1 MAKSATVPAVPAPG
15 AADGEGRSLPLIRR
29 LMAEHAR
36 AHAGSYALAL
46 VLMAISAAASVGSV
60 ALLRPV
66 VNGMTGMTVA
76 EPGAFKMLRN
86 LAVAV
91 AVLYVVRG
99 LATCGQLIL
108 MSRAGNRIVASLQ
121 RRVYDHL
128 LHQPVRFFSDRHSS
142 ELMARLAM
150 AANGA
155 RDAVQFVINSAG
167 RDVLTVVGLAGVMVY
182 NDPLMSLI
190 ALSIAPVGVLMLS
203 RLMKKVRR
211 AARRSFDGSADIMK
225 HMGETAQGIRIIKS
239 FNLEGVMRSRMA
251 GAVGEVEKAANRMAI
266 GIALS
271 SPVSETLGGVAVAII
286 ILYGGWKVAVAHSD
300 PGSFFA
306 FMGALLSAYEPAKRL
321 GRLNLDLQNSLVG
334 ARLVYDLLDEPLP
347 DARDASKPDLV
358 PGPGRITLEGVSFSY
373 RQGERVLDRIDLLAE
388 PDKTTA
394 LVGPSGGGKSTII
407 SLVQRLYEPDSGAV
421 RIDGQDVTGVN
432 TRSLRDAIAF
442 VAQDVFLF
450 RGTIRDNIALGRPGA
465 TEAEIVDA
473 ARRAHAHDF
482 IMGFDQGFDTEVGE
496 QGAKLSGGQ
505 RQRIAIARAFLKR
518 ASIILLDEPTAAL
531 DSESEREV
539 QKALDELRVGRT
551 TVVVA
556 HRLQTIVDAD
566 RICVIENGR
575 AVEYGTHDELM
586 ARRGSYHAFFA
597 TQFGDRARRIA

>member
-1 MAKSATVPAVPAPG
+1 MPIHETA
-15 AADGEGRSLPLIRR
+15 AADGGGGSLPLIRR
-29 LMAEHAR
+29 LLSEHAR
-36 AHAGSYALAL
+36 AHRASYAGAL
-46 VLMAISAAASVGSV
+46 SLMALSAGASVLSV

-66 VNGMTGMTVA
+66 VNGMTGMNVA
-76 EPGAFKMLRN
+76 EPGAFKQLRN
-86 LAVAV
+86 LAIAV
-91 AVLYVVRG
+91 AVLYMIRG

-121 RRVYDHL
+121 QRVYDHL
-128 LHQPVRFFSDRHSS
+128 LHQPVSFFADRHSS

-155 RDAVQFVINSAG
+155 RDVVQFIMASAG
-167 RDVLTVVGLAGVMVY
+167 RDVLTVFGLLVVMVY
-182 NDPLMSLI
+182 NDPLMSLL
-190 ALSIAPVGVLMLS
+190 AMSVSPVGVLMLS
-203 RLMKKVRR
+203 RLMKRVRR
-211 AARRSFDGSADIMK
+211 AARRSFDGSTEIMK
-225 HMGETAQGIRIIKS
+225 HMGETAQGIRIVKS
-239 FNLEGVMRSRMA
+239 FNLEDTMRARMA
-251 GAVGEVEKAANRMAI
+251 GAVAEVEKAANRMAI

-271 SPVSETLGGVAVAII
+271 SPVSETLGGVAVSII

-347 DARDASKPDLV
+347 DAADAAKPDLL
-358 PGPGRITLEGVSFSY
+358 PGPGRIALDGVSFSY
-373 RQGERVLDRIDLLAE
+373 RRGERVLDRIDLLAE
-388 PDKTTA
+388 PDRTTA

-407 SLVQRLYEPDSGAV
+407 SLVQRLYEPDAGTV
-421 RIDGQDVTGVN
+421 RIDGQDVSAVN
-432 TRSLRDAIAF
+432 MRSLRDGIAF

-450 RGTIRDNIALGRPGA
+450 RGSIRDNIALGRPGA
-465 TEAEIVDA
+465 ADDEIVEA
-473 ARRAHAHDF
+473 ARKAHAYDF
-482 IMGFDQGFDTEVGE
+482 IASFDRGFDTEVGE

-505 RQRIAIARAFLKR
+505 RQRIAIARAFLKK

-539 QKALDELRVGRT
+539 QKALSELRVGRT
-551 TVVVA
+551 TIVVA

-575 AVEYGTHDELM
+575 AIEFGTHDELM
-586 ARRGSYHAFFA
+586 ARRGSYHTFFA
-597 TQFGDRARRIA
+597 TQFGDRARLIA

>member
-1 MAKSATVPAVPAPG
+1 
-15 AADGEGRSLPLIRR
+15 
-29 LMAEHAR
+29 
-36 AHAGSYALAL
+36 
-46 VLMAISAAASVGSV
+46 
-60 ALLRPV
+60 
-66 VNGMTGMTVA
+66 
-76 EPGAFKMLRN
+76 
-86 LAVAV
+86 
-91 AVLYVVRG
+91 
-99 LATCGQLIL
+99 
-108 MSRAGNRIVASLQ
+108 
-121 RRVYDHL
+121 
-128 LHQPVRFFSDRHSS
+128 
-142 ELMARLAM
+142 MARLAM

-167 RDVLTVVGLAGVMVY
+167 RDVLTVIGLAGVMVY

-211 AARRSFDGSADIMK
+211 AARRSFDGSAEIMK

-239 FNLEGVMRSRMA
+239 FNLEGVMRARMA

-321 GRLNLDLQNSLVG
+321 GRLNLDLQNGLVG
-334 ARLVYDLLDEPLP
+334 RPPRLRPARRAAARRQGRHAAPTSCRARAASTSRASPSRYRPGETVLDGI
-347 DARDASKPDLV
+347 DLV
-358 PGPGRITLEGVSFSY
+358 
-373 RQGERVLDRIDLLAE
+373 AE

-407 SLVQRLYEPDSGAV
+407 SLIQRFYEPEGRHGPDRRAGHRRAS
-421 RIDGQDVTGVN
+421 TS
-432 TRSLRDAIAF
+432 RSLRDAIAF

-473 ARRAHAHDF
+473 ARQAHAHDF
-482 IMGFDQGFDTEVGE
+482 IMGFDRGFDTDVGE
-496 QGAKLSGGQ
+496 QGANLSGGQ
-505 RQRIAIARAFLKR
+505 RQRIAIARAFLKK

-539 QKALDELRVGRT
+539 QKALDDLRVGRT
-551 TVVVA
+551 TIVVA

-575 AVEYGTHDELM
+575 AVEFGTHDELM
-586 ARRGSYHAFFA
+586 ARRGSYHSFFA
-597 TQFGDRARRIA
+597 TQFGERTRRIA

>member
-1 MAKSATVPAVPAPG
+1 MRISDSAPVNEG
-15 AADGEGRSLPLIRR
+15 GRSMPLIRR
-29 LMAEHAR
+29 LLSEHAR
-36 AHAGSYALAL
+36 AHIGSYALAL
-46 VLMAISAAASVGSV
+46 GLMALSAGASVVSV

-66 VNGMTGMTVA
+66 VNGMTTLTVA
-76 EPGAFKMLRN
+76 EPGAFIQLRN
-86 LAVAV
+86 LAIAV
-91 AVLYVVRG
+91 ALLYVVRG

-108 MSRAGNRIVASLQ
+108 MSRAGNRIVATLQ
-121 RRVYDHL
+121 KKVYDHL
-128 LHQPVRFFSDRHSS
+128 LHQPVRFFADRHSS

-155 RDAVQFVINSAG
+155 RDVVQFIMVSAG
-167 RDVLTVVGLAGVMVY
+167 RDVLTVVGLVAVMIY
-182 NDPLMSLI
+182 NDPLMALL

-203 RLMKKVRR
+203 RLMKRVRR
-211 AARRSFDGSADIMK
+211 AARRSFDGSAEIMQ

-239 FNLEGVMRSRMA
+239 FNLESLMRDRMA
-251 GAVGEVEKAANRMAI
+251 GAVGKVEKAANRMAL

-347 DARDASKPDLV
+347 DADDLEKPDMV
-358 PGPGRITLEGVSFSY
+358 PGPGLITFEGVSFSY
-373 RQGERVLDRIDLLAE
+373 RQGETVLDGIDLLAE

-407 SLVQRLYEPDSGAV
+407 SLVQRLYEPNAGTV
-421 RIDGQDVTGVN
+421 RIDGQDVSAVN
-432 TRSLRDAIAF
+432 MRSLREGIAF

-450 RGTIRDNIALGRPGA
+450 RGTIRDNIALGRPDA
-465 TEAEIVDA
+465 TEAEIVTA
-473 ARRAHAHDF
+473 ARKAHAYDF
-482 IMGFDQGFDTEVGE
+482 IAGFDRGFDTEVGE
-496 QGAKLSGGQ
+496 HGAKLSGGQ
-505 RQRIAIARAFLKR
+505 RQRIAIARAFLKK

-539 QKALDELRVGRT
+539 QKALADLRVGRT
-551 TVVVA
+551 TIVVA

-575 AVEYGTHDELM
+575 AVEFGTHDELIG
-586 ARRGSYHAFFA
+586 RRGSYHSFFA
-597 TQFGDRARRIA
+597 TQFGERARRIA

>member
-1 MAKSATVPAVPAPG
+1 M
-15 AADGEGRSLPLIRR
+15 PLIRR
-29 LMAEHAR
+29 LLSEHAR
-36 AHAGSYALAL
+36 AHMGSYALAL
-46 VLMAISAAASVGSV
+46 GLMALSAGASVVSV

-66 VNGMTGMTVA
+66 VNGMTTLNVA
-76 EPGAFKMLRN
+76 EPGAFIQLRN
-86 LAVAV
+86 LAIAV
-91 AVLYVVRG
+91 AVLYVIRG

-108 MSRAGNRIVASLQ
+108 MSRAGNRIVATLQ
-121 RRVYDHL
+121 KKVYDHL
-128 LHQPVRFFSDRHSS
+128 LHQPVRFFADRHSS

-155 RDAVQFVINSAG
+155 RDVVQFIMASAG
-167 RDVLTVVGLAGVMVY
+167 RDVLTVVGLVAVMIY
-182 NDPLMSLI
+182 NDPLMALL
-190 ALSIAPVGVLMLS
+190 ALSVAPVGVLMLS
-203 RLMKKVRR
+203 RLMKRVRR
-211 AARRSFDGSADIMK
+211 AARRSFDGSAEIMQ

-239 FNLEGVMRSRMA
+239 FNLEGLMRNRMA
-251 GAVGEVEKAANRMAI
+251 GAVGEVEKAANRMAL

-347 DARDASKPDLV
+347 DADDLQKPDMV
-358 PGPGRITLEGVSFSY
+358 PGPGLITFEGVSFSY
-373 RQGERVLDRIDLLAE
+373 RPGETVLDGIDLLAE

-407 SLVQRLYEPDSGAV
+407 SLVQRLYEPNAGTI
-421 RIDGQDVTGVN
+421 RIDGQDVSAVN
-432 TRSLRDAIAF
+432 MRSLREGIAF

-450 RGTIRDNIALGRPGA
+450 RGTIRDNIALGRPEA
-465 TEAEIVDA
+465 TEAEIITA
-473 ARRAHAHDF
+473 ARKAHAYDF
-482 IMGFDQGFDTEVGE
+482 IAGFDRGFDTEVGE
-496 QGAKLSGGQ
+496 HGAKLSGGQ

-539 QKALDELRVGRT
+539 QKALADLRVGRT
-551 TVVVA
+551 TIVVA

-575 AVEYGTHDELM
+575 AIEFGTHDELM
-586 ARRGSYHAFFA
+586 GRRGSYHTFFA
-597 TQFGDRARRIA
+597 TQFGERARRIA

>member
-1 MAKSATVPAVPAPG
+1 MAHPSTA
-15 AADGEGRSLPLIRR
+15 AADEGGRSFPLIRR

-36 AHAGSYALAL
+36 AHAGSYAAALAL
-46 VLMAISAAASVGSV
+46 MAVSAAASVGSV

-66 VNGMTGMTVA
+66 VNGMTGMNVA

-86 LAVAV
+86 LAIAV
-91 AVLYVVRG
+91 AVLYVIRG

-108 MSRAGNRIVASLQ
+108 MSRAGNRIVAALQ
-121 RRVYDHL
+121 QRVYDHL

-167 RDVLTVVGLAGVMVY
+167 RDVLTVIGLAGVMVY

-190 ALSIAPVGVLMLS
+190 ALSIAPIGVLMLS

-211 AARRSFDGSADIMK
+211 AARRSFDGSAEIMK

-239 FNLEGVMRSRMA
+239 FNLEGVMRARMA
-251 GAVGEVEKAANRMAI
+251 GAVGEVEKAANRMAV

-271 SPVSETLGGVAVAII
+271 SPVSETLGGVAVSII

-347 DARDASKPDLV
+347 DARDATRPDLV
-358 PGPGRITLEGVSFSY
+358 PGPGRIALEGVSFSY
-373 RQGERVLDRIDLLAE
+373 RQGERVLDAIDLLAE

-407 SLVQRLYEPDSGAV
+407 SLVQRLYEPEAGRV
-421 RIDGQDVTGVN
+421 LIDGQDVTGVN

-450 RGTIRDNIALGRPGA
+450 RGSVRDNIALGRPGA
-465 TEAEIVDA
+465 SEAEIVDA
-473 ARRAHAHDF
+473 ARRAHAYDF

-505 RQRIAIARAFLKR
+505 RQRIAIARAFLKK

-539 QKALDELRVGRT
+539 QKALEELRVGRT
-551 TVVVA
+551 TIVVA

-575 AVEYGTHDELM
+575 AVEFGTHDELM
-586 ARRGSYHAFFA
+586 ARRASYHSFFA

>member
-1 MAKSATVPAVPAPG
+1 MSQNET
-15 AADGEGRSLPLIRR
+15 AALDAGSRSFPLIRR
-29 LMAEHAR
+29 LLAEHAR
-36 AHAGSYALAL
+36 TRAGAYAAAL
-46 VLMAISAAASVGSV
+46 TLMAVSAAASVGSV

-66 VNGMTGMTVA
+66 VNGMTGMNVA
-76 EPGAFKMLRN
+76 EPGAFKQLRN
-86 LAVAV
+86 LAILV

-99 LATCGQLIL
+99 LATCGQLIV

-121 RRVYDHL
+121 KRVYDHL

-155 RDAVQFVINSAG
+155 RDVVQFIMASAG
-167 RDVLTVVGLAGVMVY
+167 RDMLTVLGLLAVMIY
-182 NDPLMSLI
+182 NDPLMALM
-190 ALSIAPVGVLMLS
+190 ALSVAPVGVLMLS
-203 RLMKKVRR
+203 RLMKRVRR
-211 AARRSFDGSADIMK
+211 AARRSFDGSTQIMQ

-239 FNLEGVMRSRMA
+239 FNLEGVMRARMA

-306 FMGALLSAYEPAKRL
+306 FIGALLSAYEPAKRL

-334 ARLVYDLLDEPLP
+334 ARMVYDLLDEPLP
-347 DARDASKPDLV
+347 DASDAQKPDLV
-358 PGPGRITLEGVSFSY
+358 PGPGLISLDAVSFGY
-373 RQGERVLDRIDLLAE
+373 RKGERVLDHIDLMAE

-407 SLVQRLYEPDSGAV
+407 SLVQRLYEPDSGTV
-421 RIDGQDVTGVN
+421 RIDGQDLSAVN
-432 TRSLRDAIAF
+432 LVSLRDAIAF

-450 RGTIRDNIALGRPGA
+450 RGSIRDNIALGRPGA
-465 TEAEIVDA
+465 TGPDIEEA
-473 ARRAHAHDF
+473 ARKAHAYGF
-482 IMGFDQGFDTEVGE
+482 ITSFDRGFDTEVGE

-505 RQRIAIARAFLKR
+505 RQRIAIARAFLKK

-539 QKALDELRVGRT
+539 HKALEELRVGRT
-551 TVVVA
+551 TIVVA
-556 HRLQTIVDAD
+556 HRLQTIMDAD

-575 AVEYGTHDELM
+575 AMEYGTHDELM
-586 ARRGSYHAFFA
+586 NRRGSYHAFFA
-597 TQFGDRARRIA
+597 AQFGDRARRIA

>member
-1 MAKSATVPAVPAPG
+1 MSTNETAAVDEG
-15 AADGEGRSLPLIRR
+15 GRSFPLIRR
-29 LMAEHAR
+29 LLTEHAR
-36 AHAGSYALAL
+36 TRAGAYAAAL
-46 VLMAISAAASVGSV
+46 TLMAVSAAASVGSV

-66 VNGMTGMTVA
+66 VNGMTGINVA
-76 EPGAFKMLRN
+76 EPGAFKQLRN
-86 LAVAV
+86 LAILV

-99 LATCGQLIL
+99 IATCGQLIL

-121 RRVYDHL
+121 KRVYDHL

-155 RDAVQFVINSAG
+155 RDVVQFIVASAG
-167 RDVLTVVGLAGVMVY
+167 RDVLTVLGLLAVMIY
-182 NDPLMSLI
+182 NDPLMALM

-203 RLMKKVRR
+203 RLMKRVRR
-211 AARRSFDGSADIMK
+211 AARRSFDGSTQIMQ

-239 FNLEGVMRSRMA
+239 FNLESVMRVRMA
-251 GAVGEVEKAANRMAI
+251 GAVGEVEKAANRMAT

-306 FMGALLSAYEPAKRL
+306 FIGALLSAYEPAKRL

-334 ARLVYDLLDEPLP
+334 ARMVYDLLDEPLP
-347 DARDASKPDLV
+347 DASDAQKPDLV
-358 PGPGRITLEGVSFSY
+358 PGPGLISLEAVSFGY
-373 RQGERVLDRIDLLAE
+373 RKGERVLDRIDLEAE

-394 LVGPSGGGKSTII
+394 LVGASGGGKSTII
-407 SLVQRLYEPDSGAV
+407 SLVQRLYEPDSGTV
-421 RIDGQDVTGVN
+421 RIDGQDVSAVN
-432 TRSLRDAIAF
+432 AGSLRDAVAF

-450 RGTIRDNIALGRPGA
+450 RGSVRDNIALGRPGA
-465 TEAEIVDA
+465 TEPEIEEA
-473 ARRAHAHDF
+473 ARKAHAYGF
-482 IMGFDQGFDTEVGE
+482 ITSFERGFDTEVGE

-505 RQRIAIARAFLKR
+505 RQRIAIARAFLKK

-539 QKALDELRVGRT
+539 QKALEDLRVGRT
-551 TVVVA
+551 TIVVA

-575 AVEYGTHDELM
+575 AVEFGTHDELM
-586 ARRGSYHAFFA
+586 KRRGSYHTFFA
-597 TQFGDRARRIA
+597 TQFGDRARRTA

>member
-1 MAKSATVPAVPAPG
+1 MSTNETAAVDEG
-15 AADGEGRSLPLIRR
+15 GRSFPLIRR
-29 LMAEHAR
+29 LLTEHAR
-36 AHAGSYALAL
+36 TRAGAYAAAL
-46 VLMAISAAASVGSV
+46 TLMAVSAAASVGSV

-66 VNGMTGMTVA
+66 VNGMTGMNVA
-76 EPGAFKMLRN
+76 EPGAFKQLRN
-86 LAVAV
+86 LAILV

-121 RRVYDHL
+121 KRVYDHL

-155 RDAVQFVINSAG
+155 RDVVQFIVASAG
-167 RDVLTVVGLAGVMVY
+167 RDVLTVLGLLAVMIY
-182 NDPLMSLI
+182 NDPLMALM

-203 RLMKKVRR
+203 RLMKRVRR
-211 AARRSFDGSADIMK
+211 AARRSFDGSTQIMQ

-239 FNLEGVMRSRMA
+239 FNLERVMRARMA

-306 FMGALLSAYEPAKRL
+306 FIGALLSAYEPAKRL

-334 ARLVYDLLDEPLP
+334 ARMVYDLLDEPLP
-347 DARDASKPDLV
+347 DASDAQKPDLV
-358 PGPGRITLEGVSFSY
+358 PGPGLISLEAVSFGY
-373 RQGERVLDRIDLLAE
+373 RKGERVLDRIDLEAE

-394 LVGPSGGGKSTII
+394 LVGASGGGKSTII
-407 SLVQRLYEPDSGAV
+407 SLVQRLYEPDSGTV
-421 RIDGQDVTGVN
+421 RIDGQDVSAVN
-432 TRSLRDAIAF
+432 AGSLRDAVAF

-450 RGTIRDNIALGRPGA
+450 RGSVRDNIALGRPGA
-465 TEAEIVDA
+465 TEPEIEEA
-473 ARRAHAHDF
+473 ARKAHAYGF
-482 IMGFDQGFDTEVGE
+482 ITSFERGFDTEVGE

-505 RQRIAIARAFLKR
+505 RQRIAIARAFLKK

-539 QKALDELRVGRT
+539 QKALEDLRVGRT
-551 TVVVA
+551 TIVVA

-575 AVEYGTHDELM
+575 AVEFGTHDELM
-586 ARRGSYHAFFA
+586 KRRGSYHTFFA
-597 TQFGDRARRIA
+597 TQFGDRARRTA

>member
-1 MAKSATVPAVPAPG
+1 MANPATPAEP
-15 AADGEGRSLPLIRR
+15 EGRSLPLIRR

-36 AHAGSYALAL
+36 AHAGPYALAL

-76 EPGAFKMLRN
+76 EPGTFKMLRN
-86 LAVAV
+86 LAIAV

-121 RRVYDHL
+121 ERVYDHL

-190 ALSIAPVGVLMLS
+190 ALSAAPVGVLMLS

-239 FNLEGVMRSRMA
+239 FNLEGVMRARMA
-251 GAVGEVEKAANRMAI
+251 GAVGEVEKAANRMAV

-347 DARDASKPDLV
+347 DAQDATRPDLV
-358 PGPGRITLEGVSFSY
+358 KGPGRIDIAAVSFAY
-373 RQGERVLDRIDLLAE
+373 RPGETVLDRIDLLAE

-407 SLVQRLYEPDSGAV
+407 SLVQRLYEPASGSI
-421 RIDGQDVTGVN
+421 RIDGQDITAVN

-465 TEAEIVDA
+465 TEDEIVDA

-482 IMGFDQGFDTEVGE
+482 IMGFDGGFDTEVGE

-539 QKALDELRVGRT
+539 QKALDELRIGRT
-551 TVVVA
+551 TIVVA

-566 RICVIENGR
+566 RICVIENGQ
-575 AVEYGTHDELM
+575 AVEFGTHDELI

-597 TQFGDRARRIA
+597 TQFGERARRIA

>member
-1 MAKSATVPAVPAPG
+1 M
-15 AADGEGRSLPLIRR
+15 PLIRR
-29 LMAEHAR
+29 LLSEHAR
-36 AHAGSYALAL
+36 AHIGSYALAL
-46 VLMAISAAASVGSV
+46 GLMALSAGSSVVSV

-66 VNGMTGMTVA
+66 VNGMTTLTVA
-76 EPGAFKMLRN
+76 APGAFIQLRN
-86 LAVAV
+86 LAIAV

-108 MSRAGNRIVASLQ
+108 MSRAGNRIVATLQ
-121 RRVYDHL
+121 KKVYDHL
-128 LHQPVRFFSDRHSS
+128 LHQPVRFFADRHSS

-155 RDAVQFVINSAG
+155 RDVVQFIMVSAG
-167 RDVLTVVGLAGVMVY
+167 RDVLTVIGLVAVMIY
-182 NDPLMSLI
+182 NDPLMALL

-203 RLMKKVRR
+203 RLMKRVRR
-211 AARRSFDGSADIMK
+211 AARRSFDGSAEIMQ

-239 FNLEGVMRSRMA
+239 FNLESLMRNRMA
-251 GAVGEVEKAANRMAI
+251 GAVGKVEKAANRMAL

-347 DARDASKPDLV
+347 DADDLKKPDMV
-358 PGPGRITLEGVSFSY
+358 PGPGLITFEGVSFSY
-373 RQGERVLDRIDLLAE
+373 RQGETVLDGIDLLAE

-407 SLVQRLYEPDSGAV
+407 SLVQRLYEPNAGTV
-421 RIDGQDVTGVN
+421 RIDGQDVSAVN
-432 TRSLRDAIAF
+432 MRSLREGIAF

-450 RGTIRDNIALGRPGA
+450 RGTIRDNIALGRPDA
-465 TEAEIVDA
+465 TEAEIVTA
-473 ARRAHAHDF
+473 ARKAHAYDF
-482 IMGFDQGFDTEVGE
+482 IAGFDRGFDTEVGE
-496 QGAKLSGGQ
+496 HGAKLSGGQ
-505 RQRIAIARAFLKR
+505 RQRIAIARAFLKK

-539 QKALDELRVGRT
+539 QKALADLRVGRT
-551 TVVVA
+551 TIVVA

-575 AVEYGTHDELM
+575 AVEFGTHDELM
-586 ARRGSYHAFFA
+586 GRRGSYHTFFA
-597 TQFGDRARRIA
+597 TQFGERARRIA

>member
-1 MAKSATVPAVPAPG
+1 MANPPTASQDEG
-15 AADGEGRSLPLIRR
+15 GRSFPLIRR
-29 LMAEHAR
+29 LLAEHAV
-36 AHAGSYALAL
+36 AHAGSYAAALAL
-46 VLMAISAAASVGSV
+46 MAVSAAASVGSV

-66 VNGMTGMTVA
+66 VNGMTGMNVA

-86 LAVAV
+86 LAIAV
-91 AVLYVVRG
+91 AVLYVIRG

-108 MSRAGNRIVASLQ
+108 MSRAGNRIVAALQ
-121 RRVYDHL
+121 ERVYDHL

-167 RDVLTVVGLAGVMVY
+167 RDVLTVIGLAGVMVY

-239 FNLEGVMRSRMA
+239 FNLEGVMRARMA
-251 GAVGEVEKAANRMAI
+251 GAVGEVEKAANRMAV

-347 DARDASKPDLV
+347 DAKDATRPDLV
-358 PGPGRITLEGVSFSY
+358 KGPGRIDIESVSFAY
-373 RQGERVLDRIDLLAE
+373 RPGEKVLDRIDLLAE

-407 SLVQRLYEPDSGAV
+407 SLVQRLYEPESGSI
-421 RIDGQDVTGVN
+421 RIDGQDITAVN

-450 RGTIRDNIALGRPGA
+450 RGSVRDNIALGRPGA
-465 TEAEIVDA
+465 TEDEIVDA
-473 ARRAHAHDF
+473 ARRAHAYDF
-482 IMGFDQGFDTEVGE
+482 ITGFDRGFDTEVGE

-505 RQRIAIARAFLKR
+505 RQRIAIARAFLKK

-539 QKALDELRVGRT
+539 QKALEELRIGRT
-551 TVVVA
+551 TIVVA

-575 AVEYGTHDELM
+575 AVEFGTHDELM
-586 ARRGSYHAFFA
+586 ARRGSYHSFFA
-597 TQFGDRARRIA
+597 TQFGERTRRIA

>member
-1 MAKSATVPAVPAPG
+1 MAKSATAPVE
-15 AADGEGRSLPLIRR
+15 AEARSLPLIRR

-36 AHAGSYALAL
+36 AHAGAYALAL

-76 EPGAFKMLRN
+76 EPGTFKMLRN
-86 LAVAV
+86 LAMAV
-91 AVLYVVRG
+91 AALYVVRG

-121 RRVYDHL
+121 ERVYDHL

-190 ALSIAPVGVLMLS
+190 ALSVAPVGVLMLS

-239 FNLEGVMRSRMA
+239 FNLEGVMRARMA
-251 GAVGEVEKAANRMAI
+251 RAVGEVEKAANRMAI

-347 DARDASKPDLV
+347 DAKDATRPDLV
-358 PGPGRITLEGVSFSY
+358 KGPGRIAIEEVSFAY
-373 RQGERVLDRIDLLAE
+373 RPGERVLDRIDLLAE

-407 SLVQRLYEPDSGAV
+407 SLVQRLYEPESGAI
-421 RIDGQDVTGVN
+421 RIDGQDITTVN

-450 RGTIRDNIALGRPGA
+450 RGTVRDNIALGRPGA

-473 ARRAHAHDF
+473 ARRAHAYDF
-482 IMGFDQGFDTEVGE
+482 IMGFDGGFDTEVGE
-496 QGAKLSGGQ
+496 QGTKLSGGQ

-539 QKALDELRVGRT
+539 QRALDELRIGRT
-551 TVVVA
+551 TIVVA

-566 RICVIENGR
+566 RICVIENGQ
-575 AVEYGTHDELM
+575 AVEFGTHDELI
-586 ARRGSYHAFFA
+586 ARRGSYHAFFS

>member
-1 MAKSATVPAVPAPG
+1 MRISDSAPVSEG
-15 AADGEGRSLPLIRR
+15 GRSMPLIRR
-29 LMAEHAR
+29 LLSEHAR
-36 AHAGSYALAL
+36 AHIGSYALAL
-46 VLMAISAAASVGSV
+46 GLMALSAGASVVSV

-66 VNGMTGMTVA
+66 VNGMTTLTVA
-76 EPGAFKMLRN
+76 EPGAFIQLRN
-86 LAVAV
+86 LAIAV
-91 AVLYVVRG
+91 ALLYVVRG

-108 MSRAGNRIVASLQ
+108 MSRAGNRIVATLQ
-121 RRVYDHL
+121 KKVYDHL
-128 LHQPVRFFSDRHSS
+128 LHQPVRFFADRHSS

-155 RDAVQFVINSAG
+155 RDVVQFIMVSAG
-167 RDVLTVVGLAGVMVY
+167 RDVLTVVGLVAVMIY
-182 NDPLMSLI
+182 NDPLMALL

-203 RLMKKVRR
+203 RLMKRVRR
-211 AARRSFDGSADIMK
+211 AARRSFDGSAEIMQ

-239 FNLEGVMRSRMA
+239 FNLESLMRDRMA
-251 GAVGEVEKAANRMAI
+251 GAVGKVEKAANRMAL

-347 DARDASKPDLV
+347 DADDLEKPDMV
-358 PGPGRITLEGVSFSY
+358 PGPGLITFEGVSFSY
-373 RQGERVLDRIDLLAE
+373 RQGETVLDGIDLLAE

-407 SLVQRLYEPDSGAV
+407 SLVQRLYEPNAGTV
-421 RIDGQDVTGVN
+421 RIDGQDVSAVN
-432 TRSLRDAIAF
+432 MRSLREGIAF

-450 RGTIRDNIALGRPGA
+450 RGTIRDNIALGRPDA
-465 TEAEIVDA
+465 TEAEIVTA
-473 ARRAHAHDF
+473 ARKAHAYDF
-482 IMGFDQGFDTEVGE
+482 IAGFDRGFDTEVGE
-496 QGAKLSGGQ
+496 HGAKLSGGQ
-505 RQRIAIARAFLKR
+505 RQRIAIARAFLKK

-539 QKALDELRVGRT
+539 QKALADLRVGRT
-551 TVVVA
+551 TIVVA

-575 AVEYGTHDELM
+575 AVEFGTHDELIG
-586 ARRGSYHAFFA
+586 RRGSYHSFFA
-597 TQFGDRARRIA
+597 TQFGERARRIA

>member
-1 MAKSATVPAVPAPG
+1 MAHPSTA
-15 AADGEGRSLPLIRR
+15 AADEGGRSFPLIRR

-36 AHAGSYALAL
+36 AHAGSYAAALAL
-46 VLMAISAAASVGSV
+46 MAVSAAASVGSV

-66 VNGMTGMTVA
+66 VNGMTGMNVA

-86 LAVAV
+86 LAIAV
-91 AVLYVVRG
+91 AVLYVIRG

-108 MSRAGNRIVASLQ
+108 MSRAGNRIVAALQ
-121 RRVYDHL
+121 QRVYDHL

-167 RDVLTVVGLAGVMVY
+167 RDVLTVIGLAGVMVY

-190 ALSIAPVGVLMLS
+190 ALSIAPIGVLMLS

-211 AARRSFDGSADIMK
+211 AARRSFDGSAEIMK

-239 FNLEGVMRSRMA
+239 FNLEGVMRARMA
-251 GAVGEVEKAANRMAI
+251 GAVGEVEKAANRMAV

-271 SPVSETLGGVAVAII
+271 SPVSETLGGVAVSII

-347 DARDASKPDLV
+347 DARDATRPDLV
-358 PGPGRITLEGVSFSY
+358 PGPGRIALEGVSFSY
-373 RQGERVLDRIDLLAE
+373 RQGERVLDAIDLLAE

-407 SLVQRLYEPDSGAV
+407 SLVQRLYEPEAGRV
-421 RIDGQDVTGVN
+421 LIDGQDVTGVN

-450 RGTIRDNIALGRPGA
+450 RGSVRDNIALGRPGA
-465 TEAEIVDA
+465 SEAEIVDA
-473 ARRAHAHDF
+473 ARRAHAYDF

-505 RQRIAIARAFLKR
+505 RQRIAIARAFLKK

-539 QKALDELRVGRT
+539 QKALEDLRVGRT
-551 TVVVA
+551 TIVVA

-575 AVEYGTHDELM
+575 AVEFGTHDELM
-586 ARRGSYHAFFA
+586 ARRASYHSFFA
-597 TQFGDRARRIA
+597 TQFGDRTRRIA

>member
-1 MAKSATVPAVPAPG
+1 MSTNETAAVDEG
-15 AADGEGRSLPLIRR
+15 GRSFPLIRR
-29 LMAEHAR
+29 LLTEHAR
-36 AHAGSYALAL
+36 TRAGAYAAAL
-46 VLMAISAAASVGSV
+46 TLMAVSAAASVGSV

-66 VNGMTGMTVA
+66 VNGMTGMNVA
-76 EPGAFKMLRN
+76 EPGAFKQLRN
-86 LAVAV
+86 LAILV

-121 RRVYDHL
+121 KRVYDHL

-155 RDAVQFVINSAG
+155 RDVVQFIVASAG
-167 RDVLTVVGLAGVMVY
+167 RDVLTVLGLLAVMIY
-182 NDPLMSLI
+182 NDPLMALM

-203 RLMKKVRR
+203 RLMKRVRR
-211 AARRSFDGSADIMK
+211 AARRSFDGSTQIMQ

-239 FNLEGVMRSRMA
+239 FNLESVMRARMA
-251 GAVGEVEKAANRMAI
+251 GSVGEVEKAANRMAI

-306 FMGALLSAYEPAKRL
+306 FIGALLSAYEPAKRL

-334 ARLVYDLLDEPLP
+334 ARMVYDLLDEPLP
-347 DARDASKPDLV
+347 DASDAQKPDLV
-358 PGPGRITLEGVSFSY
+358 PGSGLISLEAVSFGY
-373 RQGERVLDRIDLLAE
+373 RKGEPVLDRIDLEAE

-407 SLVQRLYEPDSGAV
+407 SLVQRLYEPDSGTV
-421 RIDGQDVTGVN
+421 RIDGQDVSAVN
-432 TRSLRDAIAF
+432 AGSLRDAVAF

-450 RGTIRDNIALGRPGA
+450 RGSIRDNIALGRPGA
-465 TEAEIVDA
+465 TEPEIEEA
-473 ARRAHAHDF
+473 ARKAHAYGF
-482 IMGFDQGFDTEVGE
+482 ITSFERGFDTEVGE

-505 RQRIAIARAFLKR
+505 RQRIAIARAFLKK

-539 QKALDELRVGRT
+539 QKALEDLRVGRT
-551 TVVVA
+551 TIVVA

-575 AVEYGTHDELM
+575 AVEFGTHDELM
-586 ARRGSYHAFFA
+586 KRRGSYHTFFA
-597 TQFGDRARRIA
+597 TQFGDRARRTA

>member
-1 MAKSATVPAVPAPG
+1 MANPPTASQDEG
-15 AADGEGRSLPLIRR
+15 GRSFPLIRR
-29 LMAEHAR
+29 LLAEHAV
-36 AHAGSYALAL
+36 AHAGSYAAALA
-46 VLMAISAAASVGSV
+46 LMAISAAASVGSV

-66 VNGMTGMTVA
+66 VNGMTGMNVA

-86 LAVAV
+86 LAIAV
-91 AVLYVVRG
+91 ALLYVIRG

-108 MSRAGNRIVASLQ
+108 MSRAGNRIVAALQ
-121 RRVYDHL
+121 ERVYDHL

-167 RDVLTVVGLAGVMVY
+167 RDVLTVIGLAGVMVY

-239 FNLEGVMRSRMA
+239 FNLEGVMRARMA
-251 GAVGEVEKAANRMAI
+251 GAVGEVEKAANRMAV

-347 DARDASKPDLV
+347 DARDATRPDLV
-358 PGPGRITLEGVSFSY
+358 KGPGRIDIEGVSFAY
-373 RQGERVLDRIDLLAE
+373 RPGEMVLDRIDLLAE

-407 SLVQRLYEPDSGAV
+407 SLVQRLYEPESGSI
-421 RIDGQDVTGVN
+421 RIDGQDITAVN
-432 TRSLRDAIAF
+432 TRSLRDTIAF

-450 RGTIRDNIALGRPGA
+450 RGSVRDNIALGRAGA
-465 TEAEIVDA
+465 TEEEIVDA
-473 ARRAHAHDF
+473 ARRAHAYDF
-482 IMGFDQGFDTEVGE
+482 IMGFDRGFDTEVGE

-505 RQRIAIARAFLKR
+505 RQRIAIARAFLKK

-539 QKALDELRVGRT
+539 QKALEELRIGRT
-551 TVVVA
+551 TIVVA

-575 AVEYGTHDELM
+575 AVEFGTHDELI
-586 ARRGSYHAFFA
+586 ARRGSYHSFFA
-597 TQFGDRARRIA
+597 TQFGERTRRIA

>member
-1 MAKSATVPAVPAPG
+1 MRTSDSAIH
-15 AADGEGRSLPLIRR
+15 ESGRSMPLIRR
-29 LMAEHAR
+29 LLSEHAR
-36 AHAGSYALAL
+36 AHMGSYALAL
-46 VLMAISAAASVGSV
+46 GLMALSAGASVVSV

-66 VNGMTGMTVA
+66 VNGMTTLNVA
-76 EPGAFKMLRN
+76 EPGAFIQLRN
-86 LAVAV
+86 LAIAV
-91 AVLYVVRG
+91 AVLYVIRG

-108 MSRAGNRIVASLQ
+108 MSRAGNRIVATLQ
-121 RRVYDHL
+121 KQVYDHL
-128 LHQPVRFFSDRHSS
+128 LHQPVRFFADRHSS

-155 RDAVQFVINSAG
+155 RDVVQFIMASAG
-167 RDVLTVVGLAGVMVY
+167 RDVLTVVGLVAVMVY
-182 NDPLMSLI
+182 NDPLMALL
-190 ALSIAPVGVLMLS
+190 ALSVAPVGVLMLS
-203 RLMKKVRR
+203 RLMKRVRR
-211 AARRSFDGSADIMK
+211 AARRSFDGSAEIMQ

-239 FNLEGVMRSRMA
+239 FNLESLMRKRMA
-251 GAVGEVEKAANRMAI
+251 GAVGEVEKAANRMAL

-347 DARDASKPDLV
+347 DADDLQRPDMV
-358 PGPGRITLEGVSFSY
+358 PGPGLIRFEGVSFSY
-373 RQGERVLDRIDLLAE
+373 RQGETVLDGIDLLAE

-407 SLVQRLYEPDSGAV
+407 SLVQRLYEPNAGTV
-421 RIDGQDVTGVN
+421 RIDGQDVSAVN
-432 TRSLRDAIAF
+432 MRSLREGIAF

-450 RGTIRDNIALGRPGA
+450 RGTIRDNIALGRPDA
-465 TEAEIVDA
+465 TEAEIVTA
-473 ARRAHAHDF
+473 ARKAHAYDF
-482 IMGFDQGFDTEVGE
+482 IAGFDRGFDTEVGE
-496 QGAKLSGGQ
+496 HGAKLSGGQ
-505 RQRIAIARAFLKR
+505 RQRIAIARAFLKK

-539 QKALDELRVGRT
+539 QKALADLRVGRT
-551 TVVVA
+551 TIVVA

-575 AVEYGTHDELM
+575 AVEFGTHDELM
-586 ARRGSYHAFFA
+586 GRRGSYHSFFA
-597 TQFGDRARRIA
+597 TQFGERARRIA

>member
-1 MAKSATVPAVPAPG
+1 MRTSDSAPLEG
-15 AADGEGRSLPLIRR
+15 GRSMPLIRR
-29 LMAEHAR
+29 LLSEHAR
-36 AHAGSYALAL
+36 AHMGSYALAL
-46 VLMAISAAASVGSV
+46 GLMALSAGASVVSV

-66 VNGMTGMTVA
+66 VNGMTTLNVA
-76 EPGAFKMLRN
+76 EPGAFIQLRN
-86 LAVAV
+86 LAIAV
-91 AVLYVVRG
+91 AVLYVIRG

-108 MSRAGNRIVASLQ
+108 MSRAGNRIVATLQ
-121 RRVYDHL
+121 KKVYDHL
-128 LHQPVRFFSDRHSS
+128 LHQPVRFFADRHSS

-155 RDAVQFVINSAG
+155 RDVVQFIMASAG
-167 RDVLTVVGLAGVMVY
+167 RDVLTVVGLVAVMIY
-182 NDPLMSLI
+182 NDPLMALL
-190 ALSIAPVGVLMLS
+190 ALSVAPVGVLMLS
-203 RLMKKVRR
+203 RLMKRVRR
-211 AARRSFDGSADIMK
+211 AARRSFDGSAEIMQ

-239 FNLEGVMRSRMA
+239 FNLEGLMRNRMA
-251 GAVGEVEKAANRMAI
+251 GAVGEVEKAANRMAL

-347 DARDASKPDLV
+347 DADDLQKPDMV
-358 PGPGRITLEGVSFSY
+358 PGPGLITFEGVSFSY
-373 RQGERVLDRIDLLAE
+373 RPGETVLDGIDLLAE

-407 SLVQRLYEPDSGAV
+407 SLVQRLYEPNAGTI
-421 RIDGQDVTGVN
+421 RIDGQDVSAVN
-432 TRSLRDAIAF
+432 MRSLREGIAF

-450 RGTIRDNIALGRPGA
+450 RGTIRDNIALGRPDA
-465 TEAEIVDA
+465 TEAEIITA
-473 ARRAHAHDF
+473 ARKAHAYDF
-482 IMGFDQGFDTEVGE
+482 IAGFDRGFDTEVGE
-496 QGAKLSGGQ
+496 HGAKLSGGQ

-539 QKALDELRVGRT
+539 QKALADLRVGRT
-551 TVVVA
+551 TIVVA

-575 AVEYGTHDELM
+575 AIEFGTHDELM
-586 ARRGSYHAFFA
+586 GRRGSYHTFFA
-597 TQFGDRARRIA
+597 TQFGERARRIA

>member
-1 MAKSATVPAVPAPG
+1 MAHLATVPSE
-15 AADGEGRSLPLIRR
+15 GEGRSFPLIRR

-36 AHAGSYALAL
+36 AHAGAYALAL
-46 VLMAISAAASVGSV
+46 VLMAVSAAASVASV

-66 VNGMTGMTVA
+66 VNGMTGMNVA
-76 EPGAFKMLRN
+76 EPGAFKFLRN

-91 AVLYVVRG
+91 ALLYVVRG

-190 ALSIAPVGVLMLS
+190 ALSIAPVGVLLLS

-239 FNLEGVMRSRMA
+239 FNLEGVMRARMA
-251 GAVGEVEKAANRMAI
+251 GAVGEVEKAANRMAV

-271 SPVSETLGGVAVAII
+271 SPVSETLGGVAVSII

-347 DARDASKPDLV
+347 DARDAAKPDLR
-358 PGPGRITLEGVSFSY
+358 PGPGRITLEAVCFSY
-373 RQGERVLDRIDLLAE
+373 RPGERVLDGIDILAE

-394 LVGPSGGGKSTII
+394 LVGPSGGGKSTVI
-407 SLVQRLYEPDSGAV
+407 SLVQRLYDADSGAV
-421 RIDGQDVTGVN
+421 RIDGQDVNAVN
-432 TRSLRDAIAF
+432 TRSLRAAIAF

-450 RGTIRDNIALGRPGA
+450 RGTVRDNIALGRPGA

-473 ARRAHAHDF
+473 ARRAHAYDF
-482 IMGFDQGFDTEVGE
+482 IMGFEQGFSTEVGE

-551 TVVVA
+551 TIVVA

-566 RICVIENGR
+566 RICVIEHGR
-575 AVEYGTHDELM
+575 AMEFGTHEELM

-597 TQFGDRARRIA
+597 AQFGERTRRIA

>member
-1 MAKSATVPAVPAPG
+1 MSTNETAAVDEG
-15 AADGEGRSLPLIRR
+15 GRSFPLIRR
-29 LMAEHAR
+29 LLTEHAR
-36 AHAGSYALAL
+36 TRAGAYAAAL
-46 VLMAISAAASVGSV
+46 TLMAVSAAASVGSV

-66 VNGMTGMTVA
+66 VNGMTGMNVA
-76 EPGAFKMLRN
+76 EPGAFKQLRN
-86 LAVAV
+86 LAILV

-121 RRVYDHL
+121 KRVYDHL

-155 RDAVQFVINSAG
+155 RDVVQFIVASAG
-167 RDVLTVVGLAGVMVY
+167 RDVLTVLGLLAVMIY
-182 NDPLMSLI
+182 NDPLMALM

-203 RLMKKVRR
+203 RLMKRVRR
-211 AARRSFDGSADIMK
+211 AARRSFDGSTQIMQ

-239 FNLEGVMRSRMA
+239 FNLESVMRARMA
-251 GAVGEVEKAANRMAI
+251 GAVGEVEKAANRMAT

-306 FMGALLSAYEPAKRL
+306 FIGALLSAYEPAKRL

-334 ARLVYDLLDEPLP
+334 ARMVYDLLDEPLP
-347 DARDASKPDLV
+347 DASDAQKPDLV
-358 PGPGRITLEGVSFSY
+358 PGPGLISLEAVSFGY
-373 RQGERVLDRIDLLAE
+373 RKGERVLDRIDLEAE

-394 LVGPSGGGKSTII
+394 LVGASGGGKSTII
-407 SLVQRLYEPDSGAV
+407 SLVQRLYEPDSGTV
-421 RIDGQDVTGVN
+421 RIDGQDVSAVN
-432 TRSLRDAIAF
+432 AGSLRDAVAF

-450 RGTIRDNIALGRPGA
+450 RGSVRDNIALGRPGA
-465 TEAEIVDA
+465 TEPEIEEA
-473 ARRAHAHDF
+473 ARKAHAYGF
-482 IMGFDQGFDTEVGE
+482 ITSFERGFDTEVGE

-505 RQRIAIARAFLKR
+505 RQRIAIARAFLKK

-539 QKALDELRVGRT
+539 QKALEDLRVGRT
-551 TVVVA
+551 TIVVA

-575 AVEYGTHDELM
+575 AVEFGTHDELM
-586 ARRGSYHAFFA
+586 KRRGSYHTFFA
-597 TQFGDRARRIA
+597 TQFGDRARRTA

>member
-1 MAKSATVPAVPAPG
+1 MAKSATAPVE
-15 AADGEGRSLPLIRR
+15 AEARSLPLIRR

-36 AHAGSYALAL
+36 AHAGAYALAL

-76 EPGAFKMLRN
+76 EPGTFKMLRN
-86 LAVAV
+86 LAMAV
-91 AVLYVVRG
+91 AALYVVRG

-121 RRVYDHL
+121 ERVYDHL

-190 ALSIAPVGVLMLS
+190 ALSVAPVGVLMLS

-239 FNLEGVMRSRMA
+239 FNLEGVMRARMA
-251 GAVGEVEKAANRMAI
+251 RAVGEVEKAANRMAI

-347 DARDASKPDLV
+347 DAKDATRPDLV
-358 PGPGRITLEGVSFSY
+358 KGPGRIDIEEVSFAY
-373 RQGERVLDRIDLLAE
+373 RPGERVLDRIDLLAE

-407 SLVQRLYEPDSGAV
+407 SLVQRLYEPESGAI
-421 RIDGQDVTGVN
+421 RIDGQDITGVN

-450 RGTIRDNIALGRPGA
+450 RGTVRDNIALGRPGA

-473 ARRAHAHDF
+473 ARRAHAYDF
-482 IMGFDQGFDTEVGE
+482 IMGFDGGFDTEVGE
-496 QGAKLSGGQ
+496 QGTKLSGGQ

-539 QKALDELRVGRT
+539 QRALDELRIGRT
-551 TVVVA
+551 TIVVA

-566 RICVIENGR
+566 RICVIENGQ
-575 AVEYGTHDELM
+575 AVEFGTHDELI
-586 ARRGSYHAFFA
+586 ARRGSYHAFFS

>member
-1 MAKSATVPAVPAPG
+1 MSTNETAAVDEG
-15 AADGEGRSLPLIRR
+15 GRSFPLIRR
-29 LMAEHAR
+29 LLTEHAR
-36 AHAGSYALAL
+36 TRAGAYAAAL
-46 VLMAISAAASVGSV
+46 TLMAVSAAASVGSV

-66 VNGMTGMTVA
+66 VNGMTGMNVA
-76 EPGAFKMLRN
+76 EPGAFKQLRN
-86 LAVAV
+86 LAILV

-121 RRVYDHL
+121 KRVYDHL

-155 RDAVQFVINSAG
+155 RDVVQFIVASAG
-167 RDVLTVVGLAGVMVY
+167 RDVLTVLGLLAVMIY
-182 NDPLMSLI
+182 NDPLMALM

-203 RLMKKVRR
+203 RLMKRVRR
-211 AARRSFDGSADIMK
+211 AARRSFDGSTQIMQ

-239 FNLEGVMRSRMA
+239 FNLESVMRARMA
-251 GAVGEVEKAANRMAI
+251 GAVGEVEKAANRMAT

-306 FMGALLSAYEPAKRL
+306 FIGALLSAYEPAKRL

-334 ARLVYDLLDEPLP
+334 ARMVYDLLDEPLP
-347 DARDASKPDLV
+347 DASDAQKPNLV
-358 PGPGRITLEGVSFSY
+358 PGPGLISLEAVSFGY
-373 RQGERVLDRIDLLAE
+373 RKGERVLDRIDLEAE

-394 LVGPSGGGKSTII
+394 LVGASGGGKSTII
-407 SLVQRLYEPDSGAV
+407 SLVQRLYEPDSGTV
-421 RIDGQDVTGVN
+421 RIDGQDVSAVN
-432 TRSLRDAIAF
+432 AGSLRDAVAF

-450 RGTIRDNIALGRPGA
+450 RGSVRDNIALGRPGA
-465 TEAEIVDA
+465 TEPEIEEA
-473 ARRAHAHDF
+473 ARKAHAYGF
-482 IMGFDQGFDTEVGE
+482 ITSFERGFDTEVGE

-505 RQRIAIARAFLKR
+505 RQRIAIARAFLKK

-539 QKALDELRVGRT
+539 QKALEDLRVGRT
-551 TVVVA
+551 TIVVA

-566 RICVIENGR
+566 RIFVIENGR
-575 AVEYGTHDELM
+575 AVEFGTHDELM
-586 ARRGSYHAFFA
+586 KRRGSYHTFFA
-597 TQFGDRARRIA
+597 TQFGDRARRTA

>member
-1 MAKSATVPAVPAPG
+1 MANPSTASHDEG
-15 AADGEGRSLPLIRR
+15 GRSFPLIRR
-29 LMAEHAR
+29 LLAEHAL
-36 AHAGSYALAL
+36 AHAGSYAAALA
-46 VLMAISAAASVGSV
+46 LMAISAAASVGSV

-66 VNGMTGMTVA
+66 VNGMTGMNVA

-86 LAVAV
+86 LAIAV
-91 AVLYVVRG
+91 AVLYVIRG

-108 MSRAGNRIVASLQ
+108 MSRAGNRIVAALQ
-121 RRVYDHL
+121 ERVYDHL

-167 RDVLTVVGLAGVMVY
+167 RDVLTVIGLAGVMVY

-211 AARRSFDGSADIMK
+211 AARRSFDGSAEIMK

-239 FNLEGVMRSRMA
+239 FNLEGVMRARMA

-347 DARDASKPDLV
+347 DARDATRPDLV
-358 PGPGRITLEGVSFSY
+358 KGPGRIDIESVSFSY
-373 RQGERVLDRIDLLAE
+373 RSGETVLDRIDLLAE

-407 SLVQRLYEPDSGAV
+407 SLVQRLYEPESGTV
-421 RIDGQDVTGVN
+421 RIDGQDIASVN

-450 RGTIRDNIALGRPGA
+450 RGSVRDNIALGRPGA

-473 ARRAHAHDF
+473 ARRAHAYDF
-482 IMGFDQGFDTEVGE
+482 ISGFDRGFDTEVGE

-505 RQRIAIARAFLKR
+505 RQRIAIARAFLKK

-539 QKALDELRVGRT
+539 QKALEELRVGRT
-551 TVVVA
+551 TIVVA

-575 AVEYGTHDELM
+575 AVEFGTHDELM
-586 ARRGSYHAFFA
+586 ARRGSYHTFFA
-597 TQFGDRARRIA
+597 TQFGERTRRIA

>member
-1 MAKSATVPAVPAPG
+1 M
-15 AADGEGRSLPLIRR
+15 PLIRR
-29 LMAEHAR
+29 LLSEHAR
-36 AHAGSYALAL
+36 AHMGSYALAL
-46 VLMAISAAASVGSV
+46 GLMALSAGASVLSV

-66 VNGMTGMTVA
+66 VNGMTSLNVA
-76 EPGAFKMLRN
+76 EPGAFKQLRN
-86 LAVAV
+86 LAIAV

-108 MSRAGNRIVASLQ
+108 MSRAGNRIVATLQ
-121 RRVYDHL
+121 KQVYDHL
-128 LHQPVRFFSDRHSS
+128 LHQPVRFFADRHSS

-155 RDAVQFVINSAG
+155 RDVVQFIMASAG
-167 RDVLTVVGLAGVMVY
+167 RDVLTVIGLLVVMVY
-182 NDPLMSLI
+182 NDPLM
-190 ALSIAPVGVLMLS
+190 ALLASSIAPVGVLMLS
-203 RLMKKVRR
+203 RLMKRVRR
-211 AARRSFDGSADIMK
+211 AARRSFDGSAEIMQ

-239 FNLEGVMRSRMA
+239 FNLESLMRNRMA
-251 GAVGEVEKAANRMAI
+251 GAVGEVEKAANRMAL

-334 ARLVYDLLDEPLP
+334 ARLIYDLLDEPLP
-347 DARDASKPDLV
+347 DADDLKKPDMV
-358 PGPGRITLEGVSFSY
+358 PGPGLITFEGVSFSY
-373 RQGERVLDRIDLLAE
+373 RQGETVLDGIDLLAE

-407 SLVQRLYEPDSGAV
+407 SLVQRLYDPNAGTV
-421 RIDGQDVTGVN
+421 RIDGQDVSAVN
-432 TRSLRDAIAF
+432 MQSLRKSIAF

-450 RGTIRDNIALGRPGA
+450 RGTIRDNIALGRPDA
-465 TEAEIVDA
+465 TEAEIVTA
-473 ARRAHAHDF
+473 ARKAHAYDF
-482 IMGFDQGFDTEVGE
+482 IASFDRGFDTEVGE
-496 QGAKLSGGQ
+496 HGAKLSGGQ
-505 RQRIAIARAFLKR
+505 RQRIAIARAFLKK

-539 QKALDELRVGRT
+539 QKALADLRVGRT
-551 TVVVA
+551 TIVVA

-575 AVEYGTHDELM
+575 AVEFGTHDELM
-586 ARRGSYHAFFA
+586 GRRGSYHTFFA
-597 TQFGDRARRIA
+597 TQFGERARRIA

>member
-1 MAKSATVPAVPAPG
+1 MSTNETAAVDEG
-15 AADGEGRSLPLIRR
+15 GRSFPLIRR
-29 LMAEHAR
+29 LLTEHAR
-36 AHAGSYALAL
+36 TRAGAYAAAL
-46 VLMAISAAASVGSV
+46 TLMAVSAAASVGSV

-66 VNGMTGMTVA
+66 VNGMTGMNVA
-76 EPGAFKMLRN
+76 EPGAFKQLRN
-86 LAVAV
+86 LAILV

-99 LATCGQLIL
+99 IATCGQLIL

-121 RRVYDHL
+121 KRVYDHL

-155 RDAVQFVINSAG
+155 RDVVQFIVASAG
-167 RDVLTVVGLAGVMVY
+167 RDVLTVLGLLAVMIY
-182 NDPLMSLI
+182 NDPLMALM

-203 RLMKKVRR
+203 RLMKRVRR
-211 AARRSFDGSADIMK
+211 AARRSFDGSTQIMQ

-239 FNLEGVMRSRMA
+239 FNLESVMRVRMA
-251 GAVGEVEKAANRMAI
+251 GAVGEVEKAANRMAT

-306 FMGALLSAYEPAKRL
+306 FIGALLSAYEPAKRL

-334 ARLVYDLLDEPLP
+334 ARMVYDLLDEPLP
-347 DARDASKPDLV
+347 DASDAQKPDLV
-358 PGPGRITLEGVSFSY
+358 PGPGLISLEAVSFGY
-373 RQGERVLDRIDLLAE
+373 RKGERVLDRIDLEAE

-394 LVGPSGGGKSTII
+394 LVGASGGGKSTII
-407 SLVQRLYEPDSGAV
+407 SLVQRLYEPDSGTV
-421 RIDGQDVTGVN
+421 RIDGQDVSAVN
-432 TRSLRDAIAF
+432 AGSLRDAVAF

-450 RGTIRDNIALGRPGA
+450 RGSVRDNIALGRPGA
-465 TEAEIVDA
+465 TEPEIEEA
-473 ARRAHAHDF
+473 ARKAHAYGF
-482 IMGFDQGFDTEVGE
+482 ITSFERGFDTEVGE

-505 RQRIAIARAFLKR
+505 RQRIAIARAFLKK

-539 QKALDELRVGRT
+539 QKALEDLRVGRT
-551 TVVVA
+551 TIVVA

-566 RICVIENGR
+566 RIFVIENGR
-575 AVEYGTHDELM
+575 AVEFGTHDALM
-586 ARRGSYHAFFA
+586 KRRGSYHTFFA
-597 TQFGDRARRIA
+597 TQFGDRARRTA

>member
-1 MAKSATVPAVPAPG
+1 MSTNETAAVDEG
-15 AADGEGRSLPLIRR
+15 GRSFPLIRR
-29 LMAEHAR
+29 LLTEHAR
-36 AHAGSYALAL
+36 TRAGAYAAAL
-46 VLMAISAAASVGSV
+46 TLMAVSAAASVGSV

-66 VNGMTGMTVA
+66 VNGMTGMNVA
-76 EPGAFKMLRN
+76 EPGAFKQLRN
-86 LAVAV
+86 LAILV

-121 RRVYDHL
+121 KRVYDHL

-155 RDAVQFVINSAG
+155 RDVVQFIVASAG
-167 RDVLTVVGLAGVMVY
+167 RDVLTVLGLLAVMIY
-182 NDPLMSLI
+182 NDPLMALM

-203 RLMKKVRR
+203 RLMKRVRR
-211 AARRSFDGSADIMK
+211 AARRSFDGSTQIMQ

-239 FNLEGVMRSRMA
+239 FNLESVMRARMA
-251 GAVGEVEKAANRMAI
+251 GSVGEVEKAANRMAI

-306 FMGALLSAYEPAKRL
+306 FIGALLSAYEPAKRL

-334 ARLVYDLLDEPLP
+334 ARMVYDLLDEPLP
-347 DARDASKPDLV
+347 DASDAQKPDLV
-358 PGPGRITLEGVSFSY
+358 PGPGLISLEAVSFGY
-373 RQGERVLDRIDLLAE
+373 RKGERVLDRIDLEAE

-394 LVGPSGGGKSTII
+394 LVGASGGGKSTII
-407 SLVQRLYEPDSGAV
+407 SLVQRLYEPDSGTV
-421 RIDGQDVTGVN
+421 RIDGQDVSAVN
-432 TRSLRDAIAF
+432 AGSLRDAVAF

-450 RGTIRDNIALGRPGA
+450 RGSVRDNIALGRPGA
-465 TEAEIVDA
+465 TEPEIEEA
-473 ARRAHAHDF
+473 ARKAHAYGF
-482 IMGFDQGFDTEVGE
+482 ITSFERGFDTEVGE

-505 RQRIAIARAFLKR
+505 RQRIAIARAFLKK

-539 QKALDELRVGRT
+539 QKALEDLRVGRT
-551 TVVVA
+551 TIVVA

-575 AVEYGTHDELM
+575 AVEFGTHDELM
-586 ARRGSYHAFFA
+586 KRRGSYHTFFA
-597 TQFGDRARRIA
+597 TQFGDRARRTA